1 MRQLTAKENK
11 AFYAKV
17 FSLTL
22 PLALQNL
29 INVSVTAA
37 DTVML
42 GKVSEVVLSASSLAG
57 QIQYILTLFF
67 LGITSGAAVLTAQY
81 WGKRDI
87 RTIEKITA
95 IALDAAVAISFLFSL
110 AAFFIPDK
118 LMHIYSS
125 DPAVIEAGVS
135 YLRIIAFTYI
145 IGAITNVY
153 LNIMK
158 SVEQVLIS
166 TIVYCVS
173 LIVNIMV
180 NAILIFGLF
189 GFPALGIR
197 GAAIGTLIARSVE
210 LVIVFFYAKFR
221 NKDITV
227 RIQDMLHPDM
237 VLAKEFLYYAIPV
250 TLNEFFW
257 GLATSAN
264 TAIIAQ
270 LSTSAAAANS
280 VAQVARQLATVAG
293 YGVSSAAAIILGK
306 TIGEG
311 KKELAEIYAHKLIRV
326 SLIFGFIG
334 GLCIFLARGPIIS
347 FMRFSKETSE
357 YLTLMLFVMF
367 YYTVSQT
374 YNTTVIVGVLRSG
387 GDTRFGLI
395 LDFVSMW
402 GIFIPLGFIA
412 AFVFKLDVKLVY
424 LILTADEICKTP
436 FTRHRWRKLGWLK
449 DITHD

>member
-1 MRQLTAKENK
+1 MKQLTAEENK

-17 FSLTL
+17 FSLAL
-22 PLALQNL
+22 PIALQNL
-29 INVSVTAA
+29 INVGVTAA
-37 DTVML
+37 DTIML
-42 GKVSEVVLSASSLAG
+42 GKVGEVVLSASSLAG

-67 LGITSGAAVLTAQY
+67 FGITSGAAILTAQY

-87 RTIEKITA
+87 RAIEKITA
-95 IALDAAVAISFLFSL
+95 IALDAAIAISFLFSL

-125 DPAVIEAGVS
+125 DTAVIEAGVS
-135 YLRIIAFTYI
+135 YLRIVALTYVI
-145 IGAITNVY
+145 SAITMVY

-158 SVEQVLIS
+158 SVEQVVIS
-166 TIVYCVS
+166 TIVYSVS
-173 LIVNIMV
+173 LVVNIV
-180 NAILIFGLF
+180 INGILIFGLF
-189 GFPALGIR
+189 GFPVLGIR
-197 GAAIGTLIARSVE
+197 GAAIGTLIARIVE
-210 LVIVFFYAKFR
+210 LIIVFLYAKFK

-227 RIQDMLHPDM
+227 RISDMLHPDM
-237 VLAKEFLYYAIPV
+237 VLAKDFIYYAIPV

-293 YGVSSAAAIILGK
+293 YGVSSATAIMLGK
-306 TIGEG
+306 AIGEG
-311 KKELAEIYAHKLIRV
+311 REDLAEIYAHKLIRT

-334 GLCIFLARGPIIS
+334 GLVIFLARGPIIA
-347 FMRFSKETSE
+347 FMDFSPETSE

-367 YYTVSQT
+367 YYTVAQT

-387 GDTRFGLI
+387 GDTRFGLV

-402 GIFIPLGFIA
+402 GCSVPLGFIA
-412 AFVFKLDVKLVY
+412 AFVLKLDVKLVY

-449 DITHD
+449 NITR

>member
-1 MRQLTAKENK
+1 MRQLTAEENK

-29 INVSVTAA
+29 INVAVTAA

-42 GKVSEVVLSASSLAG
+42 GKVSEVVLSGSSLAG

-67 LGITSGAAVLTAQY
+67 FGITSGAAVLTAQY

-87 RTIEKITA
+87 RTIEKIIA
-95 IALDAAVAISFLFSL
+95 IALDAAISLSVLFSL
-110 AAFFIPDK
+110 AALLIPDK
-118 LMHIYSS
+118 LMRIYSS
-125 DPAVIEAGVS
+125 DAAVIEAGAS
-135 YLRIIAFTYI
+135 YLKIIALSYVI
-145 IGAITNVY
+145 SGITMVY
-153 LNIMK
+153 LYIMK
-158 SVEQVLIS
+158 SVERVMIS

-173 LIVNIMV
+173 LVVNILI
-180 NAILIFGLF
+180 NAVLIFGLL

-197 GAAIGTLIARSVE
+197 GAAIGTLIARTVE
-210 LVIVFFYAKFR
+210 FAIVFFYAKFKNR
-221 NKDITV
+221 EITV
-227 RIQDMLHPDM
+227 RISDMIHPDKTLM
-237 VLAKEFLYYAIPV
+237 KEFFYYAVPV

-311 KKELAEIYAHKLIRV
+311 KEDLAEIYAHKLIRI

-334 GLCIFLARGPIIS
+334 GLTIFLARIPIIN
-347 FMRFSKETSE
+347 FMGFSAETSE

-367 YYTVSQT
+367 YYTVAQT

-395 LDFVSMW
+395 LDFVAMW
-402 GIFIPLGFIA
+402 GCSVPLGFIA
-412 AFVFKLDVKLVY
+412 AFVLKLDPKLVY

-436 FTRHRWRKLGWLK
+436 FTRHRWRKMGWLRN
-449 DITHD
+449 ITH